1 MAVTCGFYNSLNGDR
16 KYNAEQMSAIFDG
29 VITDG
34 VFGSIGGALMT
45 IAGEGMQVLVKT
57 GKAWFNS
64 TWTLNDAQMAL
75 PIDTAD
81 VSLTRIDAV
90 VLEVN
95 SGISTR
101 ENSIKVIKG
110 TPSANPVKPTMA
122 SDEDL
127 HQYAL
132 AYVTVA
138 ANATSI
144 TAANIE
150 VNVGKTGCPFV
161 TSVLQQTSITDLF
174 AQWEAEFDTW
184 FDNVQAQLAGDVATN
199 LQLQIDA
206 LKIGKTAQ
214 KQYGL
219 TSTYPNDYIEWL
231 GKYNEYWW
239 RLLHGEAY
247 SYTKYVESKTA
258 ISGSQNHNFTIWSS
272 DISTTIYY
280 SKSISVDENT
290 GAITMVDPQELS
302 KPLVSTSEYDK
313 AALAIIALAPCYIS
327 GVKNYKTEW
336 PNPFYIPE
344 GARYNSTISTDS
356 DGIHMVY
363 LDSVEDSSHAPL
375 ATYVQPEAQIIQVP
389 AGETTYEHSTDRN
402 AYPDSGTVDGITYT
416 YLGRPFEKFPT
427 MPQIET
433 GSYIGT
439 GTYGDSSPNR
449 LTFEFMP
456 KFVQIRTDDMYG
468 AYVFTDMTLVRG
480 VKTTVASR
488 WYHVYDMDDAMLTM
502 GSGSGSNSVKNNVT
516 WGNTFVEFYALS
528 SSVSGT
534 RDWFQMNA
542 SGRTYHYI
550 AIG

>member
-1 MAVTCGFYNSLNGDR
+1 MAVTYGFYNSLNGDR

-239 RLLHGEAY
+239 SLLHGEEYIVYEEKKTYRSIKSSPSEQLYITNYNWYDGASTMTIQY
-247 SYTKYVESKTA
+247 ADEIVISQSDGTITLKDPVSATWSRTDSATKKLSYAKTLLGKYILGALGISNITSGTSSYTKSLIFWIPTDAEIIA
-258 ISGSQNHNFTIWSS
+258 S
-272 DISTTIYY
+272 DGNYNIVFNAFY
-280 SKSISVDENT
+280 SISAAAY
-290 GAITMVDPQELS
+290 AI
-302 KPLVSTSEYDK
+302 
-313 AALAIIALAPCYIS
+313 
-327 GVKNYKTEW
+327 
-336 PNPFYIPE
+336 
-344 GARYNSTISTDS
+344 
-356 DGIHMVY
+356 
-363 LDSVEDSSHAPL
+363 
-375 ATYVQPEAQIIQVP
+375 P

-427 MPQIET
+427 VPQIES
-433 GSYIGT
+433 GSYMGT
-439 GTYGDSSPNR
+439 GTYGESNPNS
-449 LTFEFMP
+449 LTFFRKP
-456 KFVQIRTDDMYG
+456 SAVIIFSNDMSNGRLNTLSLVNPMTVAAALYYG
-468 AYVFTDMTLVRG
+468 ANSNGYISGVDGGIVQVEWTDTGVKWYTLVSPSTN
-480 VKTTVASR
+480 KHT
-488 WYHVYDMDDAMLTM
+488 
-502 GSGSGSNSVKNNVT
+502 
-516 WGNTFVEFYALS
+516 LS
-528 SSVSGT
+528 
-534 RDWFQMNA
+534 QMNA
-542 SGRTYHYI
+542 IGIKYHYLI
-550 AIG
+550 LG

>member
-1 MAVTCGFYNSLNGDR
+1 MAVTYGFYNSLNGDR

-110 TPSANPVKPTMA
+110 APSANPVKPTMA

-239 RLLHGEAY
+239 SLLHGEAY
-247 SYTKYVESKTA
+247 IAYEEKKTYRSIKSSPSEQLYITTYNWYNGDSTMTIQYADEIVISQSNGTITLKDPVSATWSRTDSATKKLSYAKTLLGKYILGALE
-258 ISGSQNHNFTIWSS
+258 ISNITSGTSS
-272 DISTTIYY
+272 NAKSLIFWIPTDAEIIAPDGNYNIVFNAFY
-280 SKSISVDENT
+280 SIS
-290 GAITMVDPQELS
+290 
-302 KPLVSTSEYDK
+302 
-313 AALAIIALAPCYIS
+313 AAAY
-327 GVKNYKTEW
+327 T
-336 PNPFYIPE
+336 
-344 GARYNSTISTDS
+344 
-356 DGIHMVY
+356 
-363 LDSVEDSSHAPL
+363 
-375 ATYVQPEAQIIQVP
+375 VP

-402 AYPDSGTVDGITYT
+402 AYPDSGTVDGVTYT

-427 MPQIET
+427 MSQIET
-433 GSYIGT
+433 GHYIGT
-439 GTYGDSSPNR
+439 GTYGESSPNR